1 MLKSIKNKVLRV
13 FHQNIRG
20 LRNKTN
26 ELISS
31 MHSNLPHILCL
42 TEHHMKQL
50 ELEHFHIENY
60 NLGARYCRKTLEKGG
75 VSIFV
80 HKNLKFTKIN
90 LEDYCKDQDLCF
102 KVRLYIF

>member
-1 MLKSIKNKVLRV
+1 VYITVKECRYQVKEIAKETNPSVNNKCQAIEIRKGNNSLLKSIKNKVLRV

-50 ELEHFHIENY
+50 ELEHIHIENY
-60 NLGARYCRKTLEKGG
+60 NL
-75 VSIFV
+75 
-80 HKNLKFTKIN
+80 
-90 LEDYCKDQDLCF
+90 
-102 KVRLYIF
+102 